1 MANKEPHTIL
11 LKDLAEHVGETVIV
25 QAWMFNRRS
34 SGKIHF
40 LQLRDGTGA
49 IQAVATVSDV
59 DEKTFASMGSLSLES
74 SVRVTGSVKADDRSP
89 HGFEMAIESFEVIAE
104 ADEDYPIGKK
114 EHGVSFLL
122 DQRHLWLRTER
133 QAAIQKIR
141 NQIIYAIYEYY
152 QSQDFVKID
161 TPIITPNACEGT
173 TTLFEVD
180 YFGEP
185 SYLSQSGQLY
195 LEAAI
200 FSVNRCFDFAPVFR
214 AEKSK
219 TRRHLT
225 EFWMTNAEAAF
236 VEHAQNLDIQE
247 GLVLHI
253 LKQVLTNNQKELEV
267 LERDIEP
274 LKKIKGPFPRISF
287 NDAVKLLRKL
297 GSDIKDGEDFGNDDE
312 TLLMNHYD
320 QPLFVEYYPAEVKAF
335 YMKRHPDDNSLAMC
349 ADLLAPE
356 GYGEMIGGSQ
366 REDDYDTLLA
376 AVKSHN
382 LPVDE
387 FQWYLDLRKYGSVPH
402 SGFGLGLERA
412 VAWICGLPHVRETIP
427 FPRLLNRMRP

>member
-1 MANKEPHTIL
+1 MKTVL
-11 LKDLAEHVGETVIV
+11 LKNIAKYDGKKVTIKG
-25 QAWMFNRRS
+25 WMFNRRS

-40 LQLRDGTGA
+40 LQLTDGTGN
-49 IQAVATVSDV
+49 IQGIATKSDVSEKVFELMSSINLQSSVVVTGKVKEEKRSPSGYDLIVSD
-59 DEKTFASMGSLSLES
+59 LE
-74 SVRVTGSVKADDRSP
+74 VVQ
-89 HGFEMAIESFEVIAE
+89 M

-122 DQRHLWLRTER
+122 DQRHLWLRADTQR
-133 QAAIQKIR
+133 AIQSIR
-141 NQIIYAIYEYY
+141 HQIIYAIYDYY
-152 QSQDFVKID
+152 NKNDFIKID

-173 TTLFEVD
+173 TDLFELD
-180 YFGEP
+180 YFGDP
-185 SYLSQSGQLY
+185 GFLSQSGQLY

-225 EFWMTNAEAAF
+225 EFWMTNAEAAY
-236 VEHAQNLDIQE
+236 VEHKENLDIQE

-253 LKQVLTNNQKELEV
+253 LDRVLTHNLADFEV
-267 LERDIEP
+267 LGRDIEP
-274 LKKIKGPFPRISF
+274 LKKIKGPFPRITF
-287 NDAVKLLRKL
+287 QEAVKQLRKL

-312 TLLMNHYD
+312 TVLMNHYD
-320 QPLFVEYYPAEVKAF
+320 QPLFVEFYPAEVKAF

-349 ADLLAPE
+349 ADLLVPE
-356 GYGEMIGGSQ
+356 GYGEMIGGSE
-366 REDDYDTLLA
+366 READYETLLK
-376 AVKSHN
+376 AVKKHN
-382 LPVDE
+382 LPVED

-412 VAWICGLPHVRETIP
+412 VAWICGLKHVRETIP

>member
-1 MANKEPHTIL
+1 MSKSIL
-11 LKDLAEHVGETVIV
+11 LKDTSKNVDQTVTING
-25 QAWMFNRRS
+25 WLFNKRS

-40 LQLRDGTGA
+40 LQLSDGTGA
-49 IQAVATVSDV
+49 IQGVATTKDVSAEV
-59 DEKTFASMGSLSLES
+59 FALMTDLTLHS
-74 SVRVTGSVKADDRSP
+74 SVTVTGTIKAEPRSP
-89 HGFEMAIESFEVIAE
+89 YGYDLAITDLKLIQLA
-104 ADEDYPIGKK
+104 ADDYPIGNK
-114 EHGVSFLL
+114 EHGVGFLM
-122 DQRHLWLRTER
+122 DQRHLWLRSQR
-133 QAAIQKIR
+133 QQAIQKIR
-141 NQIIYAIYEYY
+141 HQIIYAIYDYY
-152 QSQDFVKID
+152 QSQAFVKID

-180 YFGEP
+180 YFGETG
-185 SYLSQSGQLY
+185 YLSQSGQLY

-236 VEHAQNLDIQE
+236 VEHQQNLDIQE

-253 LKQVLTNNQKELEV
+253 LKQVLDKCQTEFEI
-267 LERDIEP
+267 LERDTTP
-274 LKKIKGPFPRISF
+274 LTKIKGPFPRITF
-287 NDAVKLLRKL
+287 AQATKELQKL
-297 GSDIKDGEDFGNDDE
+297 GSDIKPGEDFGNDDE

-320 QPLFVEYYPAEVKAF
+320 QPLFVEYYPAEIKAF
-335 YMKRHPDDNSLAMC
+335 YMKRHPEDKSLALC
-349 ADLLAPE
+349 ADLLVPE

-366 REDDYDTLLA
+366 REDDYQVLLA
-376 AVKSHN
+376 SIKQHD

-412 VAWICGLPHVRETIP
+412 VAWICGLKHVRETIP